1 MKKIDDEVDFT
12 ETEEFA
18 DAFIDSVCGGGGDVA
33 DEVSAFGGVVLS
45 KPKKPKKKTM
55 VNFFQPRLPMM
66 EG

>member
-1 MKKIDDEVDFT
+1 MKKIDDDVDYT

-18 DAFIDSVCGGGGDVA
+18 DAFIDSVCGGGG